1 MSIILLNYPLI
12 YYLKG
17 NFYKINN
24 LLESLPT
31 NHYTIN
37 RNDNKL
43 TIDQIIF
50 KDLPIYT
57 E

>member
-12 YYLKG
+12 YHLKG